1 VTRFSKFELT
11 SSQISY
17 HKANFW
23 LVRVMSFS
31 RPSFVCDMCF
41 AECVGVHEHSHD
53 EISRVLR
60 DFMLHVH
67 LTETI
72 EVLTDYLEQLNL
84 NSEQI
89 ALVNKIYNFTV
100 DLNNLPEVNNDRSCS
115 IGNCDDTVDED
126 SENTS
131 VFKDITNTVHITEFN
146 QYSVYGSEF
155 NQYSVYGSESEKE
168 NQGFKEYGVDGSE
181 YDKENHDYCVVNGSE
196 SDKENK
202 NSMEVKKRKQNSDD
216 KLITAKKKRSI
227 KCVRCQLQKKPCDY
241 QLPCNRCL
249 NARKNDMSCYYEH

>member
-1 VTRFSKFELT
+1 
-11 SSQISY
+11 
-17 HKANFW
+17 
-23 LVRVMSFS
+23 MSFS

-115 IGNCDDTVDED
+115 IGNCDDTVSYDKNED
-126 SENTS
+126 TS
-131 VFKDITNTVHITEFN
+131 VFKDITNTVHINE
-146 QYSVYGSEF
+146 YSVYGSE
-155 NQYSVYGSESEKE
+155 NQE
-168 NQGFKEYGVDGSE
+168 FKEYGVDSS
-181 YDKENHDYCVVNGSE
+181 ENHDYCVVNESE

-216 KLITAKKKRSI
+216 MMTTAKKKRSI

>member
-1 VTRFSKFELT
+1 METSRDTFFEVRTHFLTDIISQSKLLF
-11 SSQISY
+11 
-17 HKANFW
+17 
-23 LVRVMSFS
+23 VRVMSFS

-131 VFKDITNTVHITEFN
+131 VFEDITNTVRINEFN
-146 QYSVYGSEF
+146 QYSVYGSE
-155 NQYSVYGSESEKE
+155 YDKE
-168 NQGFKEYGVDGSE
+168 NHEFKEYGVDGSE
-181 YDKENHDYCVVNGSE
+181 YDKENRGFKEYGVDSSE

-216 KLITAKKKRSI
+216 RMTTAKKKRSI

-241 QLPCNRCL
+241 QFPCNRCL

>member
-1 VTRFSKFELT
+1 MTRFSKFELT
-11 SSQISY
+11 FSQISY
-17 HKANFW
+17 HKANFCF
-23 LVRVMSFS
+23 VRVMSFS

-115 IGNCDDTVDED
+115 IGNCDDTVSYYKHDED

-131 VFKDITNTVHITEFN
+131 VFQDITNTV
-146 QYSVYGSEF
+146 QYSVYGSEYD
-155 NQYSVYGSESEKE
+155 NE
-168 NQGFKEYGVDGSE
+168 NQEFNEYGDNSSE
-181 YDKENHDYCVVNGSE
+181 YDKENLGFKEYSVNGSE

-202 NSMEVKKRKQNSDD
+202 NSMEVKKRKQNSNDM
-216 KLITAKKKRSI
+216 ITAKKKRSI

>member
-1 VTRFSKFELT
+1 
-11 SSQISY
+11 
-17 HKANFW
+17 
-23 LVRVMSFS
+23 MSFS

-155 NQYSVYGSESEKE
+155 NQYSVYGSE

-202 NSMEVKKRKQNSDD
+202 NSMEVKKRKQNSNDM
-216 KLITAKKKRSI
+216 ITAKKKRSI

>member
-1 VTRFSKFELT
+1 
-11 SSQISY
+11 
-17 HKANFW
+17 
-23 LVRVMSFS
+23 
-31 RPSFVCDMCF
+31 
-41 AECVGVHEHSHD
+41 
-53 EISRVLR
+53 
-60 DFMLHVH
+60 MLHVH

-72 EVLTDYLEQLNL
+72 EELTDYLEQLNL

-115 IGNCDDTVDED
+115 IGNCDNTVSYFKHDED
-126 SENTS
+126 SEDTS
-131 VFKDITNTVHITEFN
+131 VFQDITNTVHINEFN
-146 QYSVYGSEF
+146 QYGVYGSE
-155 NQYSVYGSESEKE
+155 NQE
-168 NQGFKEYGVDGSE
+168 FKEYGVDSSE
-181 YDKENHDYCVVNGSE
+181 YDKENHDYCVVNESE

-202 NSMEVKKRKQNSDD
+202 NSKKRKQNSDD
-216 KLITAKKKRSI
+216 MMTTAKKKRSI